1 MKVTALIEN
10 TAPDAALRCEHG
22 LSLCIEHEGWRCLL
36 DAGAS
41 PALLDN
47 AAALG
52 IDLSAVDA
60 AVLSHGHYDHSGG
73 FAAFLDGNDRA
84 PLYLRPQAAEPSWRV
99 RKDGERKYL
108 GVPPELLERRDRL
121 RFVTGPGEIH
131 PGVWLLPHTVPGLEK
146 RGEKVAMYR
155 QGPDGLHPDDFA
167 HEQTL
172 VVLHGTELA
181 IFSSCSHA
189 GADTVVEEVQ
199 AAFPGKTVRAFFGGF
214 HLMGAGGAA
223 TLGVR
228 PEAARALGER
238 FLSLPVAEVWT
249 GHCTGLPAFDLLRPI
264 LAERLH
270 YLSAG
275 TVVRLWEPTP

>member
-10 TAPDAALRCEHG
+10 TTPDASLRCEHG
-22 LSLCIEHEGWRCLL
+22 LALYIELDGWRCLL

-41 PALLDN
+41 AALLAN
-47 AAALG
+47 APGLEV
-52 IDLSAVDA
+52 DLSKADA

-73 FAAFLDGNDRA
+73 FPAFFACNDHA
-84 PLYLRPQAAEPSWRV
+84 PLYLRPQAVEESWQV
-99 RKDGERKYL
+99 RKDGERRYL
-108 GVPPELLERRDRL
+108 GVPPELREQRDQL
-121 RFVTGPGEIH
+121 RFVTGPAELR
-131 PGVWLLPHTVPGLEK
+131 PGVWLLPHTTPGLEK
-146 RGEKVAMYR
+146 RGAKVAMYR

-172 VVLHGTELA
+172 VVVHGEELA

-199 AAFPGKTVRAFFGGF
+199 TAFPGKSVRAFFGGF

-228 PEAARALGER
+228 PEKAQALGER
-238 FLSLPVAEVWT
+238 LLALGVEEIWT
-249 GHCTGLPAFDLLRPI
+249 GHCTGRPAFDLLVPI
-264 LAERLH
+264 LGDRLH
-270 YLSAG
+270 YLATG
-275 TVVRLWEPTP
+275 TVVTLWEK